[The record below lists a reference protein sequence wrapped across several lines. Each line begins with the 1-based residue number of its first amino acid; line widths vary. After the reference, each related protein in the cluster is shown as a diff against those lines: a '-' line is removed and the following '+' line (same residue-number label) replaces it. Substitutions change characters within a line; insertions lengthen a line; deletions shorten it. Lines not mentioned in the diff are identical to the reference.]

1 MMNEKKKGRKPMEH
15 SRKYN
20 ANLRM
25 NAEERYIVSEY
36 FGGLAGL
43 RDYAV
48 NLVKVNREKHGKE
61 WEPTIQN

>member
-1 MMNEKKKGRKPMEH
+1 MNEKKKQVKSEQENRIYRGFVR
-15 SRKYN
+15 
-20 ANLRM
+20 L
-25 NAEERYIVSEY
+25 NAEEKHILFEY
-36 FGGLAGL
+36 FGGMAGL

>member
-1 MMNEKKKGRKPMEH
+1 MNQRKKQVKKEQENRIYRG
-15 SRKYN
+15 Y
-20 ANLRM
+20 LRM
-25 NAEERYIVSEY
+25 NAEEKYILSEY